1 MNTKTCLTRFYN
13 NMTDINALKDTVKKN
28 HKSFFCSTD
37 DLLCFCNVTK
47 FCLYMELLLMLCG
60 ASSNLK
66 LHSLAKIA
74 VFGQNSDRRSCTE
87 QGRTGWVGQH
97 WCSSS
102 GSAVGTG
109 STGVWGLATLS
120 SPYPPKSSRLRAPS
134 KTCKN
139 HSATRPCKKC
149 YVTKKHNSVLYIC
162 ICKGLA

>member
-1 MNTKTCLTRFYN
+1 MNTKICLTRFYN
-13 NMTDINALKDTVKKN
+13 NMTDINALKDTVKK
-28 HKSFFCSTD
+28 KITKVFFCSTD

-120 SPYPPKSSRLRAPS
+120 SPYPPRAAACELRQKLAR
-134 KTCKN
+134 T
-139 HSATRPCKKC
+139 T
-149 YVTKKHNSVLYIC
+149 VLP
-162 ICKGLA
+162 GLAKNVM